1 MMTDRQ
7 IILAWKG
14 GGQIQI
20 SREDRLYLFAD
31 RSTGNG
37 GSGRCV
43 RDLALDAD
51 DEAVLLTLHDLAEDV
66 LIAEVQFPPHLVEL
80 GKLSHG
86 V

>member
-1 MMTDRQ
+1 MTDRQ

-14 GGQIQI
+14 SGQIQI

-31 RSTGNG
+31 RATGNG
-37 GSGRCV
+37 GSARCV
-43 RDLALDAD
+43 RDLPLDAD
-51 DEAVLLTLHDLAEDV
+51 DEAVLLALHDLTDDL
-66 LIAEVQFPPHLVEL
+66 LIAEVQFPPHLVQL